1 MLKIRQKLFLTLL
14 LLLSFGLLTPTFFIN
29 RSIDDEVKEE
39 ITSRLLSH
47 ANAFALFLTSNSEL
61 SLSDASDSYANA
73 TNLRITLISSNGKVL
88 GESGLGS
95 NEVSKMDNHLTRP
108 EVLQANRETFG
119 VATRYS
125 TTLKKE
131 FIYVALKTNFEQTSF
146 IRVAQTM
153 DFANSL
159 ISLRQGY
166 QYRIIF
172 FVSIILVIFTLLVD
186 RWVTSPIRNIS
197 RVAEKIKTGDW
208 SVRSNVTGKDEIA
221 ALALSVNEMAETLG
235 TDIAKIIKMSDV
247 RSEFLINV
255 THELKTPIASISA
268 YLETLLSGALEDKKV
283 NRSFLKRS
291 LKNINRLEA
300 LVTDL
305 VDISRIETGELTMN
319 IDRVNILPIVEE
331 LVSDANENNDNK
343 DISIFITNKDS
354 QEINVQADP
363 DRIHQVFD
371 NLISNAIRYT
381 DSGEIEIAINRKA
394 DRVNFSIKDT
404 GIGIDNEALERIFE
418 RFYRTLTARSRVRSG
433 TGLGLSIV
441 KHIIEAHESNI
452 EVKSVLGKGTT
463 FSFELNLDHD

>member
-1 MLKIRQKLFLTLL
+1 MPLYPFGANDIFYNRIKTHPKSDFWIYNRKIYYNNKGVDAGSFHSQSLHVQPGFVSLYEMNVDRSQNVAGQMIYPFITKDSGISAFKTVSTNDFNSGYLYGEQIAGRYPLSASIAIEDRKDTTL
-14 LLLSFGLLTPTFFIN
+14 GHDI
-29 RSIDDEVKEE
+29 RAD
-39 ITSRLLSH
+39 
-47 ANAFALFLTSNSEL
+47 LTS
-61 SLSDASDSYANA
+61 
-73 TNLRITLISSNGKVL
+73 G
-88 GESGLGS
+88 
-95 NEVSKMDNHLTRP
+95 RP
-108 EVLQANRETFG
+108 H
-119 VATRYS
+119 
-125 TTLKKE
+125 
-131 FIYVALKTNFEQTSF
+131 
-146 IRVAQTM
+146 
-153 DFANSL
+153 
-159 ISLRQGY
+159 
-166 QYRIIF
+166 
-172 FVSIILVIFTLLVD
+172 IL
-186 RWVTSPIRNIS
+186 
-197 RVAEKIKTGDW
+197 A
-208 SVRSNVTGKDEIA
+208 
-221 ALALSVNEMAETLG
+221 
-235 TDIAKIIKMSDV
+235 
-247 RSEFLINV
+247 
-255 THELKTPIASISA
+255 
-268 YLETLLSGALEDKKV
+268 
-283 NRSFLKRS
+283 

-319 IDRVNILPIVEE
+319 IDRVNILPIIEE

-381 DSGEIEIAINRKA
+381 DSGEIEIAIIRKA
-394 DRVNFSIKDT
+394 DRVNFSINDT

>member
-1 MLKIRQKLFLTLL
+1 
-14 LLLSFGLLTPTFFIN
+14 
-29 RSIDDEVKEE
+29 
-39 ITSRLLSH
+39 
-47 ANAFALFLTSNSEL
+47 
-61 SLSDASDSYANA
+61 
-73 TNLRITLISSNGKVL
+73 
-88 GESGLGS
+88 
-95 NEVSKMDNHLTRP
+95 MDNHLTRP
-108 EVLQANRETFG
+108 EVLQANRGTFG

-131 FIYVALKTNFEQTSF
+131 FIYVALKTNVEQTSF

-159 ISLRQGY
+159 ISLRQEG
-166 QYRIIF
+166 ISIESFF

-268 YLETLLSGALEDKKV
+268 YLETLLSGALEDKV

>member
-1 MLKIRQKLFLTLL
+1 M
-14 LLLSFGLLTPTFFIN
+14 
-29 RSIDDEVKEE
+29 
-39 ITSRLLSH
+39 
-47 ANAFALFLTSNSEL
+47 
-61 SLSDASDSYANA
+61 
-73 TNLRITLISSNGKVL
+73 
-88 GESGLGS
+88 
-95 NEVSKMDNHLTRP
+95 
-108 EVLQANRETFG
+108 
-119 VATRYS
+119 
-125 TTLKKE
+125 
-131 FIYVALKTNFEQTSF
+131 
-146 IRVAQTM
+146 
-153 DFANSL
+153 
-159 ISLRQGY
+159 
-166 QYRIIF
+166 
-172 FVSIILVIFTLLVD
+172 
-186 RWVTSPIRNIS
+186 TSPIRNIS

-354 QEINVQADP
+354 QEINVQADL

-371 NLISNAIRYT
+371 LSLI
-381 DSGEIEIAINRKA
+381 
-394 DRVNFSIKDT
+394 
-404 GIGIDNEALERIFE
+404 
-418 RFYRTLTARSRVRSG
+418 
-433 TGLGLSIV
+433 
-441 KHIIEAHESNI
+441 HI
-452 EVKSVLGKGTT
+452 
-463 FSFELNLDHD
+463 

>member
-47 ANAFALFLTSNSEL
+47 ANAFALFLTSNTEL

-131 FIYVALKTNFEQTSF
+131 FIYVALKTNFKQTSF

-172 FVSIILVIFTLLVD
+172 LVSIILVIFTLLVD

-255 THELKTPIASISA
+255 TC
-268 YLETLLSGALEDKKV
+268 LLYTSPSP
-283 NRSFLKRS
+283 R
-291 LKNINRLEA
+291 
-300 LVTDL
+300 
-305 VDISRIETGELTMN
+305 
-319 IDRVNILPIVEE
+319 DR
-331 LVSDANENNDNK
+331 
-343 DISIFITNKDS
+343 
-354 QEINVQADP
+354 
-363 DRIHQVFD
+363 
-371 NLISNAIRYT
+371 
-381 DSGEIEIAINRKA
+381 G
-394 DRVNFSIKDT
+394 
-404 GIGIDNEALERIFE
+404 
-418 RFYRTLTARSRVRSG
+418 
-433 TGLGLSIV
+433 
-441 KHIIEAHESNI
+441 
-452 EVKSVLGKGTT
+452 
-463 FSFELNLDHD
+463 